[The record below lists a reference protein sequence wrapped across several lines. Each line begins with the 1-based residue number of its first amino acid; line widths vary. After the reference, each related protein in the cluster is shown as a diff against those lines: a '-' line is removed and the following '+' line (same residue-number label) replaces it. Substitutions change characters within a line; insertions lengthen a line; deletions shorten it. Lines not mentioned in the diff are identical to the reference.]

1 MAEYSR
7 AYIASGGPT
16 SRLEDALAALGR
28 RLGFASEVF
37 ATPTGAFVSVTD
49 PGMRP
54 HTTICRIKEGG
65 INLERLCWLEEI
77 LDDLDARKLSLYNAR
92 RILGSHHLSRPTYSD
107 ALTLAAAFAAGFSLS
122 YPAFGRAAPALA
134 SGLIGAATWWVT
146 NPGLNKHISSSI
158 FRDFIGCVVTLLLS
172 AFFQLAFS
180 RAFGPAPFEAYS
192 IGGIIILVPGL
203 ALTTAIAE
211 LADQNLISGTSKF
224 MQAMLTLLALGLAYL
239 LFSDLSAS
247 LGFTDTIISARKIP
261 IKPLLAAG
269 FLAISMMCFGVILK
283 VPRKALPLA
292 ALTGILGWST
302 LSLLNASKYIATAP
316 FLAALCVGLVAMT
329 FGKRYRVPSQ
339 VFSVPGILALL
350 PGMLALTSIQ
360 SFALGRESSGL
371 ELAFRVALTAGS
383 ITFGLFTAR
392 IPFAFSMKKQTH
404 E

>member
-28 RLGFASEVF
+28 RMGYVSEVF
-37 ATPTGAFVSVTD
+37 ATPTGAFVSVSD
-49 PGMRP
+49 PGKP
-54 HTTICRIKEGG
+54 HQTLICRIKEGG
-65 INLERLCWLEEI
+65 INLERLCWLEGI
-77 LDDLDARKLSLYNAR
+77 LNDLEAGKLSLHNAQ
-92 RILGSHHLSRPTYSD
+92 RILGSHHLNRPTYGD

-122 YPAFGRAAPALA
+122 YPAFGRGAPALA
-134 SGLIGAATWWVT
+134 SGLIGATTWWVT
-146 NPGLNKHISSSI
+146 NPGLSKRISSSI
-158 FRDFIGCVVTLLLS
+158 FRDFIGCVVTLVLS
-172 AFFQLAFS
+172 AFFQLIFS
-180 RAFGPAPFEAYS
+180 QAFGRPAPFEAFS

-239 LFSDLSAS
+239 LFSDLSTS
-247 LGFTDTIISARKIP
+247 LGLTDTAISARKIP
-261 IKPLLAAG
+261 VNPIVAAG

-283 VPRKALPLA
+283 VPRKALAWA

-302 LSLLNASKYIATAP
+302 LGLLNASKYIATAP
-316 FLAALCVGLVAMT
+316 FLASLCVGLVAMT

-392 IPFAFSMKKQTH
+392 IPFAFGEQKA
-404 E
+404 